1 MCLNSEGENEKNQD
15 FILKIYFTGENDKG
29 YYGIYKCK
37 LLLLST
43 NIEVKRWYLTN
54 VNIVSK

>member
-1 MCLNSEGENEKNQD
+1 MCLNLEGENEKKRF
-15 FILKIYFTGENDKG
+15 FIKNLFYRENDKE

-54 VNIVSK
+54 ANIVSK